1 VLKRLLKFMIFGAF
15 FLQKQFLEEEER
27 RKKKSTRVGWNIIY
41 WDRPRDQHE
50 ISPPKKVLT
59 TE

>member
-1 VLKRLLKFMIFGAF
+1 VELFSFKSNFK
-15 FLQKQFLEEEER
+15 KKKKKDER

-59 TE
+59 TG